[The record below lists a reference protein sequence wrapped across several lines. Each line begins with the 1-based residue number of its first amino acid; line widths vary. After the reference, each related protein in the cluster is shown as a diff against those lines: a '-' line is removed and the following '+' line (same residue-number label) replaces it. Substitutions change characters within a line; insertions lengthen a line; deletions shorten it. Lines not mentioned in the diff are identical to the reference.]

1 MSAPVAHTPD
11 ALHDVSLQKAVAR
24 LNVDLPGAAF
34 AGTPLAGSDTRDR
47 AYILLLS
54 HQATQREA
62 DRLRTALAELCGVS
76 CDAPALDLALTPEV
90 APAEGVKLLI
100 AGMRQN
106 LAVDVPPPTPRTLP
120 DLTRQLTG
128 GQAHGALHLTKRDGD
143 TEVTMMLV
151 DAELDPVRVTYDI
164 DGNASIHAD
173 GAAYAC
179 LSPGQLELIA
189 ERGSEA
195 IRLWDEIIARET
207 AEESALREEDGA

>member
-1 MSAPVAHTPD
+1 MSAPGLPLADLSARHAAAQLTT
-11 ALHDVSLQKAVAR
+11 AL
-24 LNVDLPGAAF
+24 PEAAF
-34 AGTPLAGSDTRDR
+34 GGTPLAGSETRDR
-47 AYILLLS
+47 ACILLLS

-62 DRLRTALAELCGVS
+62 DRLRTALADLCGVS
-76 CDAPALDLALTPEV
+76 CDAPALDLALTPDV
-90 APAEGVKLLI
+90 APAEGMKLLI
-100 AGMRQN
+100 AAMRQN
-106 LAVDVPPPTPRTLP
+106 LAEDVPPPTPRTLP

-151 DAELDPVRVTYDI
+151 DAELDPVRVTFDI

-195 IRLWDEIIARET
+195 IRLWDEVIARET
-207 AEESALREEDGA
+207 AEENALIEEDGA